1 MDDKSLHPTDHH
13 SPNCYYCYTG
23 VTATEARGSLSPESL
38 SGGAAAGLKSSCPL
52 HSAGSA
58 SAPPLAFLLGGRDT
72 PSHAACYVDRSELVS
87 RLKVNLGSDLNFL
100 QIYRFRIL
108 SY

>member
-1 MDDKSLHPTDHH
+1 MDDKSLHQTDPH
-13 SPNCYYCYTG
+13 SPSCYYCYTG

-38 SGGAAAGLKSSCPL
+38 SGGAATGLKSLCPL

-58 SAPPLAFLLGGRDT
+58 SAPPLAFLPDGRDAQ
-72 PSHAACYVDRSELVS
+72 SHVTCYVDRLELIT
-87 RLKVNLGSDLNFL
+87 RLKVILCSNLNFL
-100 QIYRFRIL
+100 EIYRIRIL